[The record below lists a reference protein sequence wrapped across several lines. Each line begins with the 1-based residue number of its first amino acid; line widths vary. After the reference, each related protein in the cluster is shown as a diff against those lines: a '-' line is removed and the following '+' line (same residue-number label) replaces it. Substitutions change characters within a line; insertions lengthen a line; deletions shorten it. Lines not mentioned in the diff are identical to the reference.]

1 MKRIVRLTESDLTRI
16 VRRVIKENELSTFEG
31 SANPMEF
38 IYAPG
43 MGLLASLDN
52 LDPIAQK
59 RGETEDIY
67 NRFEVEFQNG
77 DSDIEYIEFGGGRY
91 GYDMESPK
99 IMKMLNKIENFVS
112 NPDSCAF
119 LIQPR
124 WLASFLKSTD
134 KLYIVKYYGDLY
146 EESEF

>member
-43 MGLLASLDN
+43 MGEISSLDN

-77 DSDIEYIEFGGGRY
+77 DSDIEYIEFDGGRY
-91 GYDMESPK
+91 TEREIK
-99 IMKMLNKIENFVS
+99 KMKKEIANFVS
-112 NPDSCAF
+112 NPEKCAF
-119 LIQPR
+119 VTTDN
-124 WLASFLKSTD
+124 WLYLFLKASD
-134 KLYIVKYYGDLY
+134 VYIVKYKGDLY

>member
-77 DSDIEYIEFGGGRY
+77 DSDIEYIEFDGGRY
-91 GYDMESPK
+91 DQDSPEIME
-99 IMKMLNKIENFVS
+99 MLDEIENFVS
-112 NPDSCAF
+112 NPGSCAF

-124 WLASFLKSTD
+124 WLARFLRTTD

>member
-1 MKRIVRLTESDLTRI
+1 
-16 VRRVIKENELSTFEG
+16 
-31 SANPMEF
+31 MEF

-43 MGLLASLDN
+43 MGEISSLDN

-77 DSDIEYIEFGGGRY
+77 DSDIEYIEFDGGRY
-91 GYDMESPK
+91 TEREIK
-99 IMKMLNKIENFVS
+99 KMKKEIANFVS
-112 NPDSCAF
+112 NPEKCAF
-119 LIQPR
+119 VTTDN
-124 WLASFLKSTD
+124 WLYLFLKASD
-134 KLYIVKYYGDLY
+134 VYIVKYKGDLY